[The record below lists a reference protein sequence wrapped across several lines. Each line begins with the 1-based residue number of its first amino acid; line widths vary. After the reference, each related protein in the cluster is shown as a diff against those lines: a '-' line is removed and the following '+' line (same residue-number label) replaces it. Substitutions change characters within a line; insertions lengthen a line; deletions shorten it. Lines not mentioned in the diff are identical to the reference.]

1 VEAGSDVRLATIP
14 GAAFRGLFEA
24 EPAIRNMTVQAFSTV
39 VFRLMMELEV
49 VHSYKLDRRL
59 SNFLLLHAATD
70 GMVRM
75 TQQEIASHLGTTRE
89 VIARALGQLAAA
101 GRIRTGR
108 RQIAIS
114 DPVRLAKDLK
124 PA

>member
-1 VEAGSDVRLATIP
+1 
-14 GAAFRGLFEA
+14 
-24 EPAIRNMTVQAFSTV
+24 
-39 VFRLMMELEV
+39 MMELEV
-49 VHSYKLDRRL
+49 VHSYRLDRRL
-59 SNFLLLHAATD
+59 ANFLLLHASSD

-89 VIARALGQLAAA
+89 VVARALGQLASA

-114 DPVRLAKDLK
+114 DPVRLARAVKGNSQ
-124 PA
+124 